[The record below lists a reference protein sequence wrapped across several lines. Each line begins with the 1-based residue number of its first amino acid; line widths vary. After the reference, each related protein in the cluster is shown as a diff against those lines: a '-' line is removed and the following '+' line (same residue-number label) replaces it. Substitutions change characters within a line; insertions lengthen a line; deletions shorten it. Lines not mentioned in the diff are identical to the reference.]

1 MATKSTM
8 TTGAFLEKML
18 QVEPVLVADFFIS
31 NRIVFPKKIKMDI
44 MKNALRAYVVKT
56 RKECLTLD
64 SRKNYRLLWF
74 NIFTEFQLEMLLDE
88 VHDREDIQMD
98 YVRKVYLK
106 ILIQMKMNSMDS
118 LKMFV
123 TYLED
128 QPKIDEGTQ
137 LTGSMINT
145 AFRDVFYEAEDEFEG
160 VPKDKFRAIVHN
172 SATQENLNILANK
185 YGITIPEKF
194 SGETLRDYV
203 IQKLKNKGLL
213 TDSLKD
219 EILTAKISEVR
230 KIAVENKIK
239 NIITMNKKETIEYIL
254 ERVWEDYKEPEN
266 QIVYEMSIPINPDEE
281 KYSTLLLQ
289 YEQMGGD
296 IQELKK
302 ELEQLGGDDRL
313 VAESKLKEKEKELE
327 ETKAQLEDITK
338 RFSVLEVRTGAE
350 LDNKLYNK
358 FDDRSSYE
366 GLDQQT
372 INNYITNNYSFTD
385 NSTQGEVADNIP
397 EQEFADLNEINEDS
411 ESRDI
416 IVANEDFNEQG
427 KELALLEDEQ
437 HKLNLIEKLRLMANA
452 TGYSALLVTLYVL
465 LMVGVGLAFFLILL
479 AAI

>member
-1 MATKSTM
+1 MEERMATKSTM

-98 YVRKVYLK
+98 YVRKLYLK

-128 QPKIDEGTQ
+128 QPKIDEGTH

-266 QIVYEMSIPINPDEE
+266 QMVYEMSIPINPDEE

-289 YEQMGGD
+289 YEQLGGD

-302 ELEQLGGDDRL
+302 ELEQLGGDGRL

-338 RFSVLEVRTGAE
+338 RFSVLEVRTG
-350 LDNKLYNK
+350 
-358 FDDRSSYE
+358 SSYE
-366 GLDQQT
+366 CFDQQT

-385 NSTQGEVADNIP
+385 NNTQGEFTDNIP

-437 HKLNLIEKLRLMANA
+437 HKLDLIEKLRLMANA

>member
-1 MATKSTM
+1 M

-98 YVRKVYLK
+98 YVRKLYLK

-145 AFRDVFYEAEDEFEG
+145 AFRDVFYETEDEFEG

-194 SGETLRDYV
+194 SGDTLRDYV
-203 IQKLKNKGLL
+203 MQKLKNKGLL
-213 TDSLKD
+213 TEPLKD
-219 EILTAKISEVR
+219 ELLTEKISEVR

-239 NIITMNKKETIEYIL
+239 NVITMNKKETIEYIL
-254 ERVWEDYKEPEN
+254 ERVWDDYKEPEN
-266 QIVYEMSIPINPDEE
+266 QMVYEMSIPINPDEE

-289 YEQMGGD
+289 YEQMGRD

-313 VAESKLKEKEKELE
+313 IAESKLKEKEKELE

-366 GLDQQT
+366 GFDQQT

-385 NSTQGEVADNIP
+385 NNTQGESADNIP

-437 HKLNLIEKLRLMANA
+437 HKLDLIEKLRLMANA

>member
-1 MATKSTM
+1 M
-8 TTGAFLEKML
+8 
-18 QVEPVLVADFFIS
+18 
-31 NRIVFPKKIKMDI
+31 
-44 MKNALRAYVVKT
+44 
-56 RKECLTLD
+56 
-64 SRKNYRLLWF
+64 
-74 NIFTEFQLEMLLDE
+74 
-88 VHDREDIQMD
+88 
-98 YVRKVYLK
+98 
-106 ILIQMKMNSMDS
+106 
-118 LKMFV
+118 
-123 TYLED
+123 
-128 QPKIDEGTQ
+128 
-137 LTGSMINT
+137 
-145 AFRDVFYEAEDEFEG
+145 
-160 VPKDKFRAIVHN
+160 
-172 SATQENLNILANK
+172 ANK

-266 QIVYEMSIPINPDEE
+266 QMVYEMSIPINPDEE

-313 VAESKLKEKEKELE
+313 VADSKLKEKEKELE

-338 RFSVLEVRTGAE
+338 RFSALEVRTGAE

-437 HKLNLIEKLRLMANA
+437 HKLDLIEKLRLMANA

>member
-266 QIVYEMSIPINPDEE
+266 QMVYEMSIPINPDEE

-338 RFSVLEVRTGAE
+338 RFSVLEVHTGAE

-437 HKLNLIEKLRLMANA
+437 HKLDLIEKLRLMANA

>member
-18 QVEPVLVADFFIS
+18 QIEPVLVADFFIS

-74 NIFTEFQLEMLLDE
+74 NIFSEFQLEMLLDE
-88 VHDREDIQMD
+88 VNDREDIQMD
-98 YVRKVYLK
+98 YVRKLYLK

-118 LKMFV
+118 LKMLV

-128 QPKIDEGTQ
+128 QQKIDEGTK

-172 SATQENLNILANK
+172 SATQENLSILANK

-194 SGETLRDYV
+194 SGDTLRDYV

-213 TDSLKD
+213 TEPLKD
-219 EILTAKISEVR
+219 ELLTTKISEVR

-239 NIITMNKKETIEYIL
+239 NVISMNKKETIEYIL
-254 ERVWEDYKEPEN
+254 ERIWDDYQEPEN
-266 QIVYEMSIPINPDEE
+266 AMVYEMSIPINPDEE

-296 IQELKK
+296 IQELRR
-302 ELEQLGGDDRL
+302 ELEALGGEDRL
-313 VAESKLKEKEKELE
+313 IAESKLKEKEKELE
-327 ETKAQLEDITK
+327 ETKAQLEDITR
-338 RFSVLEVRTGAE
+338 RFSVLEVRTGDE
-350 LDNKLYNK
+350 LENKLYNK

-366 GLDQQT
+366 GFDQQT
-372 INNYITNNYSFTD
+372 INNYITNNYSYTE
-385 NSTQGEVADNIP
+385 NNASGEFNDTVP
-397 EQEFADLNEINEDS
+397 ETIFADMNEINEDS
-411 ESRDI
+411 ESRE
-416 IVANEDFNEQG
+416 IVQDDAFSEQS
-427 KELALLEDEQ
+427 KDLALVDEEA
-437 HKLNLIEKLRLMANA
+437 HKMDLLEKLRLMASA
-452 TGYSALLVTLYVL
+452 TGYSVLLVVLYVL
-465 LMVGVGLAFFLILL
+465 LMLGVGLAFFLILL

>member
-1 MATKSTM
+1 M

-98 YVRKVYLK
+98 YVRKLYLK

-194 SGETLRDYV
+194 SGDTLRDYV
-203 IQKLKNKGLL
+203 MQKLKNKGLL
-213 TDSLKD
+213 TEPLKD
-219 EILTAKISEVR
+219 ELLTAKISEVR

-239 NIITMNKKETIEYIL
+239 NVITMNKKETIEYIL
-254 ERVWEDYKEPEN
+254 ERVWDDYKEPEN
-266 QIVYEMSIPINPDEE
+266 QMVYEMSIPINPDEE

-313 VAESKLKEKEKELE
+313 IAESKLKEKEKELE

-366 GLDQQT
+366 GFDQQT

-385 NSTQGEVADNIP
+385 NNTQGESAVNIP

-437 HKLNLIEKLRLMANA
+437 HKLDLIEKLRLMANA

>member
-18 QVEPVLVADFFIS
+18 QIEPVLVADFFIS

-64 SRKNYRLLWF
+64 SRKNYRFLWF
-74 NIFTEFQLEMLLDE
+74 NIFSEFQLEMLLDE
-88 VHDREDIQMD
+88 VNDREDIQMD
-98 YVRKVYLK
+98 YVRKLYLK

-128 QPKIDEGTQ
+128 QQKIDEGTK

-172 SATQENLNILANK
+172 SATQENLSILANK

-194 SGETLRDYV
+194 SGDTLRDYV

-213 TDSLKD
+213 TEPLKD
-219 EILTAKISEVR
+219 ELLTTKISEVR

-239 NIITMNKKETIEYIL
+239 NVITMNKKETIEYIL
-254 ERVWEDYKEPEN
+254 ERVWDDYQEPEN
-266 QIVYEMSIPINPDEE
+266 AMVYEMSIPINPDEE

-302 ELEQLGGDDRL
+302 ELEALGGDDRFI
-313 VAESKLKEKEKELE
+313 AESKLKEKEKELE
-327 ETKAQLEDITK
+327 ELKHNWKT
-338 RFSVLEVRTGAE
+338 
-350 LDNKLYNK
+350 
-358 FDDRSSYE
+358 
-366 GLDQQT
+366 
-372 INNYITNNYSFTD
+372 
-385 NSTQGEVADNIP
+385 
-397 EQEFADLNEINEDS
+397 
-411 ESRDI
+411 
-416 IVANEDFNEQG
+416 
-427 KELALLEDEQ
+427 
-437 HKLNLIEKLRLMANA
+437 
-452 TGYSALLVTLYVL
+452 
-465 LMVGVGLAFFLILL
+465 
-479 AAI
+479 